1 MSLFEPK
8 GGQKSAF
15 VPIFCGLEKLRRGS
29 DFVRGVETEVK
40 MMKNH

>member
-8 GGQKSAF
+8 GGQKSGF
-15 VPIFCGLEKLRRGS
+15 VPIFCKSQKLRRGFG
-29 DFVRGVETEVK
+29 FVPRVETEVK